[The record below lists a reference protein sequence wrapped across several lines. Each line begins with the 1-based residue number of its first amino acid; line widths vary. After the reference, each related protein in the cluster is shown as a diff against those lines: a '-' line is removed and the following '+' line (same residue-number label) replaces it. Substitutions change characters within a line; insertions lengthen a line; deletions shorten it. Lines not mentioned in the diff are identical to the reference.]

1 MFGVLYKYFPLHFQ
15 YLAESSISNKQFIFL
30 IKKIF
35 RETGF
40 TVIRYS
46 FFYLPLYPKITFFHF
61 YISFLSNLP
70 SHFASSL
77 IKWES
82 KQRSACT
89 SAAFSALALTLK
101 VFSRVS
107 DWHVIFTLAKPLKVH
122 SIFNFSLYFGSLISF
137 FPHKILHSPQ
147 SMWFKNSGWK
157 MIFFVMGT
165 FQNLL
170 VMILGQT
177 LRNLITSSNVKV
189 HWGPYSH
196 YTGSCVSSFTS
207 LIWSLPFSSNA
218 LFGKLT
224 LLSIIQIRGNLYKMS
239 TKIK

>member
-30 IKKIF
+30 IKKNLQGNWF
-35 RETGF
+35 
-40 TVIRYS
+40 YS
-46 FFYLPLYPKITFFHF
+46 DKISIFYLPLDPKITFSHF
-61 YISFLSNLP
+61 YISSLSNLP

-157 MIFFVMGT
+157 MIFFVMRT

-177 LRNLITSSNVKV
+177 LRNLITSSNAKRCTEGIVLITQA
-189 HWGPYSH
+189 P
-196 YTGSCVSSFTS
+196 VSPLSQ
-207 LIWSLPFSSNA
+207 A
-218 LFGKLT
+218 LFGLC
-224 LLSIIQIRGNLYKMS
+224 LSPQMHFSENWHFFQ
-239 TKIK
+239 